1 MRYTI
6 GELERSTGIQRRTIH
21 FYVQNGIVDK
31 PEGSKR
37 GSYYTRTHLIQLL
50 KVLKLRES
58 GIGLQGIR
66 QRIQSEDASDLPP
79 AREPGTIAVYS
90 GLLVADGI
98 EVTVDTERAKLTSEQ
113 MRAFFKAVREKYREV
128 SIDTGGNHASFS

>member
-1 MRYTI
+1 MRYSI

-37 GSYYTRTHLIQLL
+37 GSYYTRTHLSQLL
-50 KVLKLRES
+50 MVLKLRER

-66 QRIQSEDASDLPP
+66 QRIQSEDVSVLPP
-79 AREPGTIAVYS
+79 ARAPGTIAVYS

-98 EVTVDTERAKLTSEQ
+98 EVTVDTERAKLAPEQ
-113 MRAFFKAVREKYREV
+113 MRAFFKAVREKYRELA
-128 SIDTGGNHASFS
+128 IDTRENNANYS